1 MKPIRL
7 ILLRQGGTLW
17 NDQGQLVGQKDAE
30 LSLPGLLRAEKTAQ
44 LLRSEK
50 VDRIYSSTL
59 GRAVDTAEV
68 IAKYHRLRV
77 TAEGELNERGFGS
90 LEGMKKKDLV
100 KEFKHLKKELEE
112 RPEGG
117 ESHYFFE
124 KRVVGFLE
132 ESLRQNEGKTIIMV
146 SHEGPILVMQ
156 RYLTRFDT
164 TKGDDDF
171 RATSGGISDFQI
183 KSIQPLQVAVLR
195 WDAIQH
201 LN

>member
-17 NDQGQLVGQKDAE
+17 QDQDQLVGQKDAE
-30 LSLPGLLRAEKTAQ
+30 LSLPGLSRAEKTAQ

-50 VDRIYSSTL
+50 IDRIYSSTL
-59 GRAVDTAEV
+59 GRAVDTAKV
-68 IAKYHRLRV
+68 VAKYHRLRV
-77 TAEGELNERGFGS
+77 VAEGELNERGFGA

-100 KEFKHLKKELEE
+100 REFKHLKSELEQ

-117 ESHYFFE
+117 ESRYLFE
-124 KRVVGFLE
+124 KRVIGFLE
-132 ESLRQNEGKTIIMV
+132 ECLKQNEGRTILMV

-156 RYLTRFDT
+156 HYLTRFDT

-171 RATSGGISDFQI
+171 RATPGGLSDFQI
-183 KSIQPLQVAVLR
+183 KNIQPLEVAVLK
-195 WDAIQH
+195 WDAVEH